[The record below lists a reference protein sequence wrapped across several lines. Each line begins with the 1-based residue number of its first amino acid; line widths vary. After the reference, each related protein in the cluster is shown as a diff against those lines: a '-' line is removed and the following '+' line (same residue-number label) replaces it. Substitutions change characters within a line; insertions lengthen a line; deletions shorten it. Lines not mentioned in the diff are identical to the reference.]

1 MECLGCPSVDDPLA
15 WLAETARDRRAAGLR
30 RVLSPR
36 DVVEPL
42 VDLASN
48 DYLGL
53 ARDPRVVEGAV
64 AAARTWGAGS
74 TGSRLVTGSTR
85 LHAELEADLADFVGA
100 PDALVFSSGY
110 TANLGAVTALSGRGA
125 VVVSDVAAHA
135 SLVDAARLS
144 RARVVVG
151 RCAVPSEVDAVL
163 ADAPETRRL
172 VVTDGV
178 DSVDG
183 GLAPLVELHAV
194 CRARGALL
202 LVDDAHG
209 LGVRGPAGAGL
220 VAEAGLAAEPDVVTT
235 ATLSKSLGSQGGVVL
250 GSDAVIAHLV
260 DAARAFIF
268 DTGLAPTSV
277 GAALAALG
285 VLRAEPDRV
294 TALHHAAATVAASAR
309 SAAPTLGVAE
319 PTAAMVPVVLGEP
332 DLAVAARDACADAGL
347 RAGCFRPP
355 SVPEGTSRLRLT
367 ARADLSAD
375 DLALVDRVLH
385 EVLGPIV
392 GGSPARS
399 ARPGM
404 ASWTEQY

>member
-1 MECLGCPSVDDPLA
+1 MDDPLA
-15 WLAETARDRRAAGLR
+15 WLDDTAQARHAAGLR
-30 RVLSPR
+30 RVLAPR

-53 ARDPRVVEGAV
+53 ARDARVIEGAV
-64 AAARTWGAGS
+64 VATRTWGAGS
-74 TGSRLVTGSTR
+74 TGSRLVTGTTR
-85 LHAELEADLADFVGA
+85 LHAELEEALAAFVGTA
-100 PDALVFSSGY
+100 GALVFSSGY

-151 RCAVPSEVDAVL
+151 RCSVPDEVDRHL
-163 ADAPETRRL
+163 AASPETRRL

-183 GLAPLVELHAV
+183 GLAPLAALHAV
-194 CRARGALL
+194 CRARGAVL

-209 LGVRGPAGAGL
+209 LGVRGPGGAGL
-220 VAEAGLAAEPDVVTT
+220 VAEAGLAGEPDVVTT

-250 GSDAVIAHLV
+250 GSAAVIAHLV

-268 DTGLAPTSV
+268 DTGLAPGSV

-285 VLRAEPDRV
+285 VLRDEPERV
-294 TALHHAAATVAASAR
+294 GALHRAAAAVAASAR
-309 SAAPTLGVAE
+309 SAAPELGVAE

-332 DLAVAARDACADAGL
+332 DLAVAARDACAAAGL

-367 ARADLSAD
+367 ARADLSVD
-375 DLALVDRVLH
+375 DLALVDRVLADVLPA
-385 EVLGPIV
+385 VLGRTGV
-392 GGSPARS
+392 GAG
-399 ARPGM
+399 
-404 ASWTEQY
+404 

>member
-1 MECLGCPSVDDPLA
+1 MDDPLG
-15 WLAETARDRRAAGLR
+15 WLDTTAEARRAAGLR

-64 AAARTWGAGS
+64 AATRTWGAGS

-85 LHAELEADLADFVGA
+85 LHADLEESLADLVGA
-100 PDALVFSSGY
+100 PAALVFSSGY

-144 RARVVVG
+144 RARVAVT
-151 RCAVPSEVDAVL
+151 RCSRPADVDAVL
-163 ADAPETRRL
+163 ADAGEGRRL

-183 GLAPLVELHAV
+183 GLAPLTELHAV
-194 CRARGALL
+194 CRARGAIL

-209 LGVRGPAGAGL
+209 LGVRGPGGAGL
-220 VAEAGLAAEPDVVTT
+220 VAEAGLAGEPDVVTT
-235 ATLSKSLGSQGGVVL
+235 VTLSKSLGSQGGAVL
-250 GSDAVIAHLV
+250 GSPTVIAHLV
-260 DAARAFIF
+260 DAARSFIF
-268 DTGLAPTSV
+268 DTGLAPACV
-277 GAALAALG
+277 GAALAALE
-285 VLRAEPDRV
+285 VLRLEPDRV
-294 TALHHAAATVAASAR
+294 GALHRAAAAVAASAR
-309 SAAPTLGVAE
+309 AAAPGLGVAD

-332 DLAVAARDACADAGL
+332 DLAVAARDACAAAGL

-367 ARADLSAD
+367 ARADLTAD

-385 EVLGPIV
+385 DVLGPIV
-392 GGSPARS
+392 GGSRS
-399 ARPGM
+399 SGAVPGV
-404 ASWTEQY
+404 AS

>member
-1 MECLGCPSVDDPLA
+1 MDDPLA
-15 WLAETARDRRAAGLR
+15 WLDDTAQARHAAGLR
-30 RVLSPR
+30 RVLAPR

-53 ARDPRVVEGAV
+53 ARDARVIEGAV
-64 AAARTWGAGS
+64 AATRTWGAGS
-74 TGSRLVTGSTR
+74 TGSRLVTGTTR
-85 LHAELEADLADFVGA
+85 LHAELEEALAAFVGTA
-100 PDALVFSSGY
+100 GALVFSSGY

-144 RARVVVG
+144 RARVVVA
-151 RCAVPSEVDAVL
+151 RCSVPDEVDRHL
-163 ADAPETRRL
+163 AASPETRRL

-183 GLAPLVELHAV
+183 RLAPLTALHAV
-194 CRARGALL
+194 CRARGAVL

-209 LGVRGPAGAGL
+209 LGVRGPQDGSRAGAGL
-220 VAEAGLAAEPDVVTT
+220 VAEAGLAGEPDVVTT

-250 GSDAVIAHLV
+250 GSAAVIAHLV

-268 DTGLAPTSV
+268 DTGLAPGSV
-277 GAALAALG
+277 GAARAALG
-285 VLRAEPDRV
+285 VQRNEPERV
-294 TALHHAAATVAASAR
+294 GALHRAAAAVAASAR
-309 SAAPTLGVAE
+309 SAAPELGVAD

-332 DLAVAARDACADAGL
+332 DLAVAARDACAAAGL

-367 ARADLSAD
+367 ARADLSAA
-375 DLALVDRVLH
+375 DLALVDRVLADVLPT
-385 EVLGPIV
+385 VLGRTGV
-392 GGSPARS
+392 S
-399 ARPGM
+399 AG
-404 ASWTEQY
+404 